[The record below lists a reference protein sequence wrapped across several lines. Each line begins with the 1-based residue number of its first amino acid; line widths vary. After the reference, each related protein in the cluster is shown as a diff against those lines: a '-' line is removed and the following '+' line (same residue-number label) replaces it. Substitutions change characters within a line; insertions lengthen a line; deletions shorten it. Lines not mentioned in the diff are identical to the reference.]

1 MFIRSVH
8 YAFFFLMIR
17 RPPRSTRTD
26 TLFPVTTLFRSARD
40 AAARPRLDRQAGLC
54 PFDRGAADERLALL
68 SDPCD
73 QRSRTYHRRLA
84 RAAGDRLGR
93 SDVARR
99 NAEMRRTR
107 LSDDLRAGRHA
118 QRPCRPRI
126 ARDDRGDEA
135 RRGGADPAARSE
147 EHTAEPQS
155 PMRISNAVF
164 I

>member
-1 MFIRSVH
+1 MRISDWSSDVC
-8 YAFFFLMIR
+8 
-17 RPPRSTRTD
+17 
-26 TLFPVTTLFRSARD
+26 SAD
-40 AAARPRLDRQAGLC
+40 LPRLDRQAGLC

-118 QRPCRPRI
+118 QRPCRARI
-126 ARDDRGDEA
+126 
-135 RRGGADPAARSE
+135 RSE
-147 EHTAEPQS
+147 EHTSELQS
-155 PMRISNAVF
+155 LMRISYAVF
-164 I
+164 CLKKKNRKTQDQPMN